1 MHYHEM
7 GEIDD
12 GPRHAGGAA
21 EEGEDEEPG
30 EEDDE
35 DVGRPHPGVHEPLR
49 VLVHV
54 RRRHRLH
61 VQLRHRRRRRENRR
75 EGMGRSPPIWGV
87 WGPDGEDRGRF
98 GEIFIRGE

>member
-1 MHYHEM
+1 MYACMHYHEM

-12 GPRHAGGAA
+12 GPGRAGGAA
-21 EEGEDEEPG
+21 EEGEDEEPR

-35 DVGRPHPGVHEPLR
+35 DVGRPHAGVHEPLR

-61 VQLRHRRRRRENRR
+61 VQLRHRRPQPPRL
-75 EGMGRSPPIWGV
+75 GSPP
-87 WGPDGEDRGRF
+87 PRK
-98 GEIFIRGE
+98 